1 MKKKVLVPATPIV
14 SALEVLD
21 SPFRH
26 LQSPSRSQ
34 LAETRNIPAAKRRL
48 LQPQFVPVFRWEA
61 IRPLLPF
68 QLPTPG
74 NPPPWQA
81 RRCRSYY
88 RWQPPEKTLSLAE
101 VVGMDPF
108 DLVLLLFDFSP
119 WRPYFAS
126 RFRSSCGPSPFDP
139 LSLGLAAFLTLHHH
153 WTWEKLGRELRHPER
168 GCFYRRL
175 LGFQESDLPAASTFR
190 MAFSGTLL
198 NQFRSCQD
206 SLVTAFVAY
215 GLIPSSSTFPED
227 PPENGI
233 SLSADCQL
241 IQSRSHGHCNSQVPA
256 CSEPAASRPCPARE
270 AGKEG
275 CRCDTDACRAHCR
288 FATCRDPR
296 AAYVFYAESNQPHHS
311 PNTRK
316 DPQPRSA
323 PHGKHHFG
331 YKSKAFNII
340 DDRLFVFWP
349 ITGPFTPANHNDN
362 TLTLP
367 GLTDLRSRFPAL
379 KIGEYLG
386 DAAEGCDDILR
397 YVHSDLHALRTIRI
411 RHAEG
416 DDLPLTCLP
425 RGYDQN
431 GTPLC
436 PHGYLLSSNG
446 HDFSH
451 HYTKWACRRKC
462 LHQSQ
467 PDLSLPD
474 QPPLSACPFAD
485 PAHPLGMSLTIGLT
499 LPDGSLR
506 LARDVQVGSD
516 LWQLRIGRQSY
527 AESRNAAQTR
537 LSLKRSPY
545 FGLNNSAKAILIGD
559 TLSILLNLA
568 RFIQEASRT
577 SLPPPT

>member
-1 MKKKVLVPATPIV
+1 MKKKVLVSATPIV

-21 SPFRH
+21 HPFRH

-48 LQPQFVPVFRWEA
+48 LQPQFVSTFRWNA

-68 QLPTPG
+68 RLPTPG
-74 NPPPWQA
+74 TPAPWKA
-81 RRCRSYY
+81 RRCRSCYH
-88 RWQPPEKTLSLAE
+88 WQPPENYSKAE
-101 VVGMDPF
+101 VASMDPF
-108 DLVLLLFDFSP
+108 DLVLLLFDFTA

-126 RFRSSCGPSPFDP
+126 RFRSHFGPPPFDP
-139 LSLGLAAFLTLHHH
+139 LSLGLADFLARSHN
-153 WTWEKLGRELRHPER
+153 WTWDQLVRELCHPER
-168 GCFYRRL
+168 GRPYRHL
-175 LGFQESDLPAASTFR
+175 LGFQEGDLPSASTFR
-190 MAFSGTLL
+190 MAFSGTTLD
-198 NQFRSCQD
+198 QFRSCQD
-206 SLVTAFVAY
+206 SLVIAFIAY

-227 PPENGI
+227 PPDNGI

-241 IQSRSHGHCNSQVPA
+241 VQSRSHSHCNHQVPA
-256 CSEPAASRPCPARE
+256 CSQPAASRPCLARE

-275 CRCDTDACRAHCR
+275 CRCDTDACRDHCR
-288 FATCRDPR
+288 FATFRDPQ
-296 AAYVFYAESNQPHHS
+296 AAYVYYSGSNQPHLS
-311 PNTRK
+311 PNTHR
-316 DPQPRSA
+316 DPQKRSA

-349 ITGPFTPANHNDN
+349 ISGPFTPANRNDN

-367 GLTDLRSRFPAL
+367 GLTDLRSRFPSL
-379 KIGEYLG
+379 QIGEYLG
-386 DAAEGCDDILR
+386 DAAEGTDDILS

-416 DDLPLTCLP
+416 DDLPLTCLQ
-425 RGYDQN
+425 RGYDSHGN
-431 GTPLC
+431 PLC
-436 PHGYLLSSNG
+436 PHGYLLSPNG

-451 HYTKWACRRKC
+451 HSTKWVCRQKC

-467 PDLSLPD
+467 PDLSVPG
-474 QPPLSACPFAD
+474 QPPLSPCPFAD
-485 PAHPLGMSLTIGLT
+485 PAHPLGMSLSVGLT
-499 LPDGSLR
+499 LPDGSIR
-506 LARDVQVGSD
+506 LARDVQVDSG
-516 LWQLRIGRQSY
+516 LWHLRIGRQSY
-527 AESRNAAQTR
+527 AESRNASQTR

-545 FGLNNSAKAILIGD
+545 FGLNNSAKATLIGD

-568 RFIQEASRT
+568 RVIQEASCA

>member
-1 MKKKVLVPATPIV
+1 MKKKVLVPATPIL
-14 SALEVLD
+14 SAIEVLD

-48 LQPQFVPVFRWEA
+48 LQPQFGSTFRWEA
-61 IRPLLPF
+61 IRPRLPF
-68 QLPTPG
+68 KLPTPG
-74 NPPPWQA
+74 NPAPWKA
-81 RRCRSYY
+81 RRCRSCYQ
-88 RWQPPEKTLSLAE
+88 WQPPESYSNAE
-101 VVGMDPF
+101 VASMDPF

-126 RFRSSCGPSPFDP
+126 RFRSSFGPSPFDP
-139 LSLGLAAFLTLHHH
+139 LSLGLAAFLALYHH
-153 WTWEKLGRELRHPER
+153 WGWEKLVRELHHSECGR
-168 GCFYRRL
+168 FYRRQ
-175 LGFQESDLPAASTFR
+175 LGFQEGELPSASTFR
-190 MAFSGTLL
+190 MAFSGTALER
-198 NQFRSCQD
+198 FRSCQD
-206 SLVTAFVAY
+206 SLVIAFVAY

-233 SLSADCQL
+233 SVSADCQL
-241 IQSRSHGHCNSQVPA
+241 VQSRSHGHCNHQVPA
-256 CSEPAASRPCPARE
+256 CSEPAAARPCPARE
-270 AGKEG
+270 AGKQG
-275 CRCDTDACRAHCR
+275 CRCDTDACRDHCR
-288 FATCRDPR
+288 FATFRDPQ
-296 AAYVFYAESNQPHHS
+296 AAYVFYSGSNQSRPS
-311 PNTRK
+311 PNTHQ
-316 DPQPRSA
+316 DPQKRSA

-349 ITGPFTPANHNDN
+349 ISGPFPPANHNDN

-386 DAAEGCDDILR
+386 DAAEGFDDILT

-411 RHAEG
+411 RHADNDE
-416 DDLPLTCLP
+416 LPLTCLQ
-425 RGYDQN
+425 RGYDHH

-436 PHGYLLSSNG
+436 PHGYLLSPNG

-451 HYTKWACRRKC
+451 HSTKWLCRRKC

-467 PDLSLPD
+467 PDISIPD
-474 QPPLSACPFAD
+474 QPPPSPCPFAD
-485 PAHPLGMSLTIGLT
+485 PDHPLGISISVGLT
-499 LPDGSLR
+499 LPDGSIR
-506 LARDVQVGSD
+506 LARDVQVNSD
-516 LWQLRIGRQSY
+516 LWHLRIGRQSY
-527 AESRNAAQTR
+527 AESRNAYQAR
-537 LSLKRSPY
+537 LCLKRSPY
-545 FGLNNSAKAILIGD
+545 FGLNNSAKATLIGD

-568 RFIQEASRT
+568 RFIQEASRI